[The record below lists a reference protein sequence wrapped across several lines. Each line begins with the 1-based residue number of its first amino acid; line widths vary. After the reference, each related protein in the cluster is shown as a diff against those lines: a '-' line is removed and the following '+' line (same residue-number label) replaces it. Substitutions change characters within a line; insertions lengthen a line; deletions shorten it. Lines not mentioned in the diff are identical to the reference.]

1 MFEGHFPGD
10 LKGDVLGIDGVI
22 FTEVYLDGATAPI
35 ASTITGAT
43 ELLRRRLGMSLEEFF
58 NTYFT
63 GQKEL
68 SVMAAMG
75 PTDRAQFLSRVLG
88 YERLREAQRLVRERR
103 RSIADESAGLQRGM
117 PDPEAVRRQL
127 VDAEARLSA
136 AERNARDA
144 VARDGDAMTAPLG
157 RVAAFAVE
165 PATETRVQTA
175 PAEPDDASL
184 MVRYRE
190 GDMRAFEILYARH
203 KGGLYRYLQ
212 RLCRNPDVAND
223 LFQEVWGKVIA
234 ARERYEPRAQFNTFL
249 FRIAHNCAVDY
260 FRRAGRQQIGRM
272 EDVGELAESLPD
284 TPVSQPDTQVSEMQV
299 RASFRQALEQLPTEQ
314 REAFL
319 LYEET
324 GLSVEEIGRT
334 TGVAMETAKS
344 RLRYAFRKLRTAL
357 RHHQSHT
364 IGEDSEP

>member
-1 MFEGHFPGD
+1 MFRVSHRTHLAIHAVSTD
-10 LKGDVLGIDGVI
+10 LND
-22 FTEVYLDGATAPI
+22 I
-35 ASTITGAT
+35 AAD
-43 ELLRRRLGMSLEEFF
+43 RLGDTS
-58 NTYFT
+58 
-63 GQKEL
+63 
-68 SVMAAMG
+68 
-75 PTDRAQFLSRVLG
+75 
-88 YERLREAQRLVRERR
+88 
-103 RSIADESAGLQRGM
+103 
-117 PDPEAVRRQL
+117 
-127 VDAEARLSA
+127 
-136 AERNARDA
+136 
-144 VARDGDAMTAPLG
+144 DGDAMTAPLG

-223 LFQEVWGKVIA
+223 LFQEVWGKLIA
-234 ARERYEPRAQFNTFL
+234 SRDRYEVRAQFNTFL

-260 FRRAGRQQIGRM
+260 FRRAGRQQLGRM
-272 EDVGELAESLPD
+272 DDVTELEEALPD
-284 TPVSQPDTQVSEMQV
+284 TSIPQPDTQVSAIEV
-299 RASFRQALEQLPTEQ
+299 KASFRQALEALPEEQ

-324 GLSVEEIGRT
+324 GLSLEEIGRI

-344 RLRYAFRKLRTAL
+344 RLRYALKKLRTAL
-357 RHHQSHT
+357 QHHRNGLEHGAGS
-364 IGEDSEP
+364 